1 VALNTIKQ
9 TGKQQTNEL
18 PHSRRSR

>member
-9 TGKQQTNEL
+9 TKKNCWQCGL
-18 PHSRRSR
+18 W